1 MLLKQ
6 DTLRGIVD
14 GSITLAFR
22 QWRRPTVKAGGTL
35 LTSIGQLAVEAVDIV
50 PLEGITESDAA
61 AAGFEDVASLRSHLT
76 GRVGGDLYRIR
87 LSLAGPD
94 PRVELRERIPEGQ
107 ELEEILRRLRRL
119 DARSAAGPWTRR
131 VLTLLRDRPRERAAD
146 LARDLVMERADF
158 KARVRKLKG
167 IGLTESLRVGYRLSP
182 RGQAVLAGVGD
193 YDEQYA

>member
-50 PLEGITESDAA
+50 PLEAITASDAA

-193 YDEQYA
+193 YDEEYA